1 LIVSHI
7 TELINVIINEQYS
20 LLYKDEVYDDA
31 IRTGDR
37 MRGYIKQFALIIKLM
52 FRCKFKKYRPNADKI
67 LMSERILRLNDN
79 SHPED
84 IKTVLKMSKKNL

>member
-1 LIVSHI
+1 
-7 TELINVIINEQYS
+7 

-52 FRCKFKKYRPNADKI
+52 LLQIQGYESIEPNADKI
-67 LMSERILRLNDN
+67 LMSLEQVADF
-79 SHPED
+79 E
-84 IKTVLKMSKKNL
+84 IKR